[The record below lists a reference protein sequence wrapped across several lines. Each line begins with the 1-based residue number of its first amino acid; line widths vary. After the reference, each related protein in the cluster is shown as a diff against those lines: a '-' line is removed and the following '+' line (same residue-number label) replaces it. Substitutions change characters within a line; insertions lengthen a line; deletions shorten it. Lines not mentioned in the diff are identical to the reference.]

1 MGGGTFAS
9 AFDVMSDFFFCQVG
23 GWGGFFSGTIKYKT
37 MPKKPKCAHC
47 KKKLSLVEQT
57 IVCKCNKSFCSKH
70 RLFTAHQCI
79 VETKTTLPEAATFK
93 KIIKI

>member
-1 MGGGTFAS
+1 MLE
-9 AFDVMSDFFFCQVG
+9 VG
-23 GWGGFFSGTIKYKT
+23 VFFSLDKIKYKT
-37 MPKKPKCAHC
+37 DMPKKPKCAHC

-70 RLFTAHQCI
+70 RLFTAHQCV